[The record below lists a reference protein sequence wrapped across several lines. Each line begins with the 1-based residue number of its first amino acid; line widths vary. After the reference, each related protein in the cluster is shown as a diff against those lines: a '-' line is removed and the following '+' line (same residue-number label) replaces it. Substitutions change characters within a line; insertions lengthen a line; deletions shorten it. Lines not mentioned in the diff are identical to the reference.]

1 MFYLKKD
8 TFKISSKKR
17 SNLYQKRKKEQNLRV
32 QNLWTQ
38 ILFFE
43 LNKCSCLGK
52 PTAA

>member
-32 QNLWTQ
+32 QRFWT
-38 ILFFE
+38 LRF
-43 LNKCSCLGK
+43 CSLS
-52 PTAA
+52 